1 MSHSLAQIDL
11 QALLSGTPV
20 GQLDLTQVPLLER
33 EQTLSDAAAA
43 MRAVRHGSGLVCDAG
58 RLVGIVTERDVLRAV
73 GDGDRMNATVGTAM
87 TSRPRTLSLDDTVLN
102 AVQWMDR
109 GGYRRLPVVDG
120 EGRPVGIVDMMTVVS
135 FLVEQIP
142 STVYNQASRKMLT
155 VQECEGA

>member
-1 MSHSLAQIDL
+1 MSQSLAQIDV
-11 QALLSGTPV
+11 QAILSGTPV
-20 GQLDLTQVPLLER
+20 SRLDLTQVPLLVR

-43 MRAVRHGSGLVCDAG
+43 MREVRHGSGLVCEAG

-73 GDGDRMNATVGTAM
+73 GDGDRMDATVGTVM
-87 TSRPRTLSLDDTVLN
+87 TSRPRTLSLDDTVLD

-120 EGRPVGIVDMMTVVS
+120 EGRPVGLVDVKTVVN

-155 VQECEGA
+155 VQQCEGA